1 MGLETNFTITGLD
14 FQIRTPDG
22 FLFENGGLAI
32 VQWEAGYDPK
42 YRPMSEWTGNPIQV
56 SWTAWYQRDYQGVG
70 QGVFGSNGTFTST
83 NSPLYLFI
91 DFGNASNAIPSVYG
105 QAWMGQITD
114 SLVLD
119 GTPQV
124 IDLNTANIRSVV
136 GSNVGNILT
145 SQDFNTW
152 QPHAVPEPSYAGGAV
167 LLFAVALAYRFKKRK
182 VEAQ

>member
-1 MGLETNFTITGLD
+1 MAETNFTITGLN
-14 FQIRTPDG
+14 FQIKTPFGDY
-22 FLFENGGLAI
+22 FENGGLAI
-32 VQWEAGYDPK
+32 VQWDAGYDPK
-42 YRPMSEWTGNPIQV
+42 YRPLSEWTQNPTIV
-56 SWTAWYQRDYQGVG
+56 SWTGWYQRDYAGVG
-70 QGVFGSNGTFTST
+70 QGVFGSNGTPVSI
-83 NSPLYLFI
+83 NAPLYLFI
-91 DFGNASNAIPSVYG
+91 DFGNSSNATPSVYG

-152 QPHAVPEPSYAGGAV
+152 TPHAVPEPSYSAFACV
-167 LLFAVALAYRFKKRK
+167 LFLAVALYKKY
-182 VEAQ
+182 A